1 MTEDRKKE
9 RKGFTLAE
17 LLIVVAIIGVLVAIS
32 IPILNVQLEKS
43 REAHDIYTMR
53 AVAAIAVDYYYQG
66 ADTPKGAAALGL
78 KFWNE
83 GEAYANASGVYNPET
98 GTFVAERDDPRL
110 KGPYG
115 KGTKTDSGAK
125 YEMGS
130 NPNGP
135 YMNAA
140 DYTKAVCMISI
151 YPNQKYINVYWKEKE
166 GQGNDKFIGGNIE
179 NSPKYSLR
187 LPID

>member
-32 IPILNVQLEKS
+32 IPILNAQLEKS

-83 GEAYANASGVYNPET
+83 GEAYANASGVYDPTT
-98 GTFVAERDDPRL
+98 GTFVPERGDV
-110 KGPYG
+110 KKAYG
-115 KGTKTDSGAK
+115 KGTKLDTGAK

-135 YMNAA
+135 YKNNE